1 MTHCFSPTS
10 IFSEKWL
17 SEYLES
23 PNRKVRIDLMC
34 TGAEELYN
42 WLLDLFGQGITQ
54 LQNSAHFEIESLA
67 KRMVDCKNGSL
78 ARRLRLITADLEKPE
93 WDEVQ
98 TIEDLLELYFLCR
111 AFKKVDQLP
120 LLLKA
125 ELLQIAGMS
134 WRKKDLEGVVKVS
147 DQWICLHVEED
158 WIENLRTNTVYLVG
172 IEKKVLAKVHLYAFR
187 FEPFSHSFR
196 TAQIWR
202 GELVFFPSTVP
213 LNAFVGDDF
222 QVANSQIIP
231 DLCFFRNIQ
240 YSVDYYRGLNP
251 LRWEWPVLISP
262 VELMEDKQ
270 RDRKL
275 IDKHG
280 NDLRDMMEFA
290 TLDSALLAFGTQ
302 DLSKFKLK
310 SWIQRGRVWD
320 VASP

>member
-1 MTHCFSPTS
+1 MKPCFPPTS

-17 SEYLES
+17 SEYLNS
-23 PNRKVRIDLMC
+23 PNRKERIELM
-34 TGAEELYN
+34 TAGSEELYN

-54 LQNSAHFEIESLA
+54 LQNSSRFEIESIA

-78 ARRLRLITADLEKPE
+78 ARRLRIIATDVEKPD
-93 WDEVQ
+93 WDEVK

-111 AFKKVDQLP
+111 AFKKVDKLP

-196 TAQIWR
+196 TAQVWR

-222 QVANSQIIP
+222 QVANSQNIP
-231 DLCFFRNIQ
+231 DLSLFRDIQ
-240 YSVDYYRGLNP
+240 YSVDHYRGLNP
-251 LRWEWPVLISP
+251 LRWEWPVLLPSTALSNTLLNRLRIT
-262 VELMEDKQ
+262 DKN
-270 RDRKL
+270 
-275 IDKHG
+275 G
-280 NDLRDMMEFA
+280 NDLTEMTEFA
-290 TLDSALLAFGTQ
+290 ALDNSLIAFGTQ
-302 DLSKFKLK
+302 DFSKFKLK